1 MKELSDLL
9 REINQ
14 CTDDD
19 VMEFCEDFVKL
30 QAIFNHTNQF
40 VRSFDKIVFHGG
52 NEPFIIEIVARLVK
66 YLRIRR
72 YLNEENKPI
81 RECEQQLRKITLFMV
96 LNTDASFKYDLA
108 RDTRL
113 CHVLQTI
120 PQLTKCLLMNC
131 IWGASLEEYFYEIV
145 AYAPQWFMMQFV
157 DQAVVS
163 MKHAKP
169 YEILDRVEALSKA
182 MYYSI
187 CRTDADWKKVDRNRF
202 VERQRTLGKLYDSM
216 MELLRNFHT
225 PDMAKFERWS
235 SLRMHR
241 YKGFALKALFNI
253 VLHCWDLY
261 LNRSLFEVDPKM
273 AIYQIMDEKHVPRQE
288 IPEAYSTG
296 TDSHLMKINNS
307 LLNALQNVVM
317 DVTVDGFMYWADI
330 DLFEQE
336 EASGKEKQT
345 LQQAI
350 GESAYKLCEILKEN
364 KVCQHDV
371 LKQLPSI
378 ALRPRSQA
386 EKAMDLT
393 MGALMAKLERTKEI
407 FERKMYFNEMIR
419 RGAAVFGN
427 SECLDLIGQNLELVS
442 GDNVRKM
449 VEYDNRTKEAD
460 EEAMDADD
468 EDGPSEE
475 TIKLR
480 ELILKSIDYLL
491 QEEANSLIKFMIGA
505 YGLEYDLYKTPSLVE
520 QIVEYTNKFSSM
532 QLDDDEF
539 FVPMALIFQSPSL
552 FYSRLTR
559 SLYDASF
566 ANANYIYAITR
577 VIARTKTLAVP
588 YLSAQIQSLLSNQF
602 DICRS
607 NSLSV
612 LVLKLFELDLFE
624 RNHFLQGYLLEG
636 ADEAFRTDN
645 LPAFAEI
652 ITLTQLVLDKNLNAF
667 KLDTLRQTVLKL
679 AGIAEALRYNVTRLQ
694 PEHSH
699 GVERVGLLEKILK
712 VILGPV
718 RMLRALKEESKKAFK
733 EQTDKFA
740 PITRFYFQRSFAD
753 VANGKIVLQEF
764 GKFLYRDELNESTP
778 KAQVRLF
785 LSKTLVQCTTAEAEK
800 LARDPLLLPHFG
812 DAVLIVLVLLTEQ
825 QHHYECLKNCLASYL
840 HVVQKHLLP
849 PLIAAD
855 AADKSTPR
863 TALVKSLVKLIVKL
877 PDASR
882 DRLLVALSFGLAA
895 IVQQLRAADATLD
908 LSGIEKVLKVEQQPP
923 KVVEQNGTGGGGG
936 EPPEAVVA
944 MVTE

>member
-14 CTDDD
+14 CTE
-19 VMEFCEDFVKL
+19 MEFCEDFAKL
-30 QAIFNHTNQF
+30 QTIFNHTNQF

-72 YLNEENKPI
+72 YLNEDNKPI
-81 RECEQQLRKITLFMV
+81 RECEHQLRKITLFMV
-96 LNTDASFKYDLA
+96 LNTDATFKYDLA
-108 RDTRL
+108 RDTKL
-113 CHVLQTI
+113 CHLLQTI
-120 PQLTKCLLMNC
+120 PQLSKCLLLNC
-131 IWGASLEEYFYEIV
+131 IWGASLEDYFYELV
-145 AYAPQWFMMQFV
+145 SYAPQWFMMQFV
-157 DQAVVS
+157 DQAVMS
-163 MKHAKP
+163 LKHAKP
-169 YEILDRVEALSKA
+169 FEILDRVEALVKA
-182 MYYSI
+182 IYYSI

-202 VERQRTLGKLYDSM
+202 VEQQRILGKLFDSL

-235 SLRMHR
+235 ALRMHR
-241 YKGFALKALFNI
+241 YKGFALKALFGI
-253 VLHCWDLY
+253 VLHCFDLY
-261 LNRSLFEVDPKM
+261 LNRSLFEVDEKM
-273 AIYQIMDEKHVPRQE
+273 SIYQIMDEKHVPRRE
-288 IPEAYSTG
+288 IPESYSPG
-296 TDSHLMKINNS
+296 TDSHLMKINNC
-307 LLNALQNVVM
+307 LLNTLQTVVM
-317 DVTVDGFMYWADI
+317 EVTVDGFMYWADI
-330 DLFEQE
+330 DLFEE
-336 EASGKEKQT
+336 CDGKEKQT

-350 GESAYKLCEILKEN
+350 GECAYKLCEILKEN
-364 KVCQHDV
+364 KVLQHNV

-427 SECLDLIGQNLELVS
+427 TECLELIEQNLELVS

-449 VEYDNRTKEAD
+449 VEYDNRPKEED
-460 EEAMDADD
+460 EEAMDEDD
-468 EDGPSEE
+468 EGPSEE

-480 ELILKSIDYLL
+480 ELILKSVDYLL
-491 QEEANSLIKFMIGA
+491 MEEANSLIKFMIGA
-505 YGLEYDLYKTPSLVE
+505 YGLEYDIYRTPSLVE

-532 QLDDDEF
+532 QLDEDEF
-539 FVPMALIFQSPSL
+539 FVPMQLIFQCPSL
-552 FYSRLTR
+552 FYNRLTR

-588 YLSAQIQSLLSNQF
+588 YLSAQVRSLLSNEF

-612 LVLKLFELDLFE
+612 FVLKLYELELFE

-636 ADEAFRTDN
+636 ADEAFRTN
-645 LPAFAEI
+645 HLAAFAEI
-652 ITLTQLVLDKNLNAF
+652 ITLTQLVVEKNLNVF

-679 AGIAEALRYNVTRLQ
+679 ARIAESLRYDVTRLQ
-694 PEHSH
+694 PEHPH
-699 GVERVGLLEKILK
+699 GVERVALLEKILK
-712 VILGPV
+712 VIIGPV
-718 RMLRALKEESKKAFK
+718 RMLRALKDESKKAFK
-733 EQTDKFA
+733 EQTEHYA
-740 PITRFYFQRSFAD
+740 PLTRFYFQRTFAD
-753 VANGKIVLQEF
+753 VSNGKIVLQEL
-764 GKFLYRDELNESTP
+764 GKFLYGEELSNSTP
-778 KAQVRLF
+778 KVQVRLF

-825 QHHYECLKNCLASYL
+825 EHHYECLKNCLASYL
-840 HVVQKHLLP
+840 HVVQKHILP
-849 PLIAAD
+849 PLLTATGESATAD
-855 AADKSTPR
+855 R

-877 PDASR
+877 PDVSR

-895 IVQQLRAADATLD
+895 IVQQLRAVDATLD
-908 LSGIEKVLKVEQQPP
+908 LSGIEKVLKLDKVLLVPTAATVP
-923 KVVEQNGTGGGGG
+923 VVEQNGTTG
-936 EPPEAVVA
+936 ESPPPGEDVA